1 MLTQKKPHEDTLKV
15 AIYKLGRELSPET
28 EPTRTLVTGVW
39 PPELRE
45 NKNPAR
51 GVLLWLPELTN
62 TERQLEKYHIKSNK
76 NINPFKSNNLTSVD
90 VNL

>member
-62 TERQLEKYHIKSNK
+62 TPADQPNRSRWLDPWVPAPSAHG
-76 NINPFKSNNLTSVD
+76 
-90 VNL
+90 